1 METMKGC
8 HWLNSIGR
16 NASLMVQEQN
26 FNFDSYNNF
35 ESIYSNQTTSNF
47 HISGNESSHGMMN
60 AIINHEA
67 FPYTENCHIAES
79 SAELFL
85 TDKGNYSS
93 ESIGFGSA
101 ADLQCDGDENNFDFL
116 TQVSMPQPPKK
127 QEKKIKKRYRNREV
141 QLRQRRAA
149 NLRERR
155 RMQSINDA
163 FDGLRHRIPTL
174 PYEKR
179 LSKVD
184 TLKLA
189 IGYIQFLQEVLEKEP
204 NELPCNLLSSNNR
217 SSGLSET
224 IFLSGTEEKINNQ
237 YANAQQHFQKQ
248 SQIGVHSMSWSRNDS
263 KYENGNTFTAK
274 LWIPEV
280 YRTNGNE
287 HSTSSFL
294 FSSNQTS
301 LIINNDTVERLRR
314 LDLPASDSIVDLL
327 RLDAF
332 INAADTFKS
341 DPFQA

>member
-16 NASLMVQEQN
+16 RLKNAYTDASLMVQEQN

-67 FPYTENCHIAES
+67 FPYTENYHIAES

-93 ESIGFGSA
+93 ESMGFGSA

-179 LSKVD
+179 LSK
-184 TLKLA
+184 
-189 IGYIQFLQEVLEKEP
+189 FLQEVLEKEP

-274 LWIPEV
+274 LWIPE
-280 YRTNGNE
+280 
-287 HSTSSFL
+287 
-294 FSSNQTS
+294 TS

>member
-1 METMKGC
+1 METVKSC
-8 HWLNSIGR
+8 HWLNCTGR
-16 NASLMVQEQN
+16 RLKNTYSDASLMMQEQN
-26 FNFDSYNNF
+26 FDFNSYNNF
-35 ESIYSNQTTSNF
+35 ENMYNSQAASNF
-47 HISGNESSHGMMN
+47 HINGNESSHGMMN
-60 AIINHEA
+60 AVMNHEA
-67 FPYTENCHIAES
+67 FPYTENCYT

-85 TDKGNYSS
+85 TDGGNFSS
-93 ESIGFGSA
+93 ESMNFGSV
-101 ADLQCDGDENNFDFL
+101 ADLHCDGDENNFDFL
-116 TQVSMPQPPKK
+116 TQVAIPPPTKK

-204 NELPCNLLSSNNR
+204 NELPCDLLSSNNR
-217 SSGLSET
+217 STGLSET
-224 IFLSGTEEKINNQ
+224 IVLSETEGKINNQ
-237 YANAQQHFQKQ
+237 YVNAQQHFQKQ

-274 LWIPEV
+274 LWIPEFRFKYLKKV
-280 YRTNGNE
+280 GRQRG
-287 HSTSSFL
+287 
-294 FSSNQTS
+294 
-301 LIINNDTVERLRR
+301 
-314 LDLPASDSIVDLL
+314 LDLPAFDSIVDLL
-327 RLDAF
+327 RLDVF